1 MATHYLPKFVESR
14 WPRAVC
20 GQSAR
25 FQVIDHSTE
34 PTCPRCAAWLE
45 ADHEQ
50 AAALE
55 ALWKL
60 DEHTHAAKRTA

>member
-1 MATHYLPKFVESR
+1 MTHYIACFPERDGR
-14 WPRAVC
+14 WQRSVC

-50 AAALE
+50 ATALE
-55 ALWKL
+55 ALWQL
-60 DEHTHAAKRTA
+60 ETVKRTA